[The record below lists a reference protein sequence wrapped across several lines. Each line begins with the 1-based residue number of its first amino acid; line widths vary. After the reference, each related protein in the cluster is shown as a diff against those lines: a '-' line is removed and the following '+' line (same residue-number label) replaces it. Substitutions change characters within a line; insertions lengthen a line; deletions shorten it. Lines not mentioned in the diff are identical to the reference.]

1 MRKNKE
7 SSSVLPFCKK
17 CGVLGGGGWGYDS
30 GDGGV
35 SSTPEITK
43 GPKRSVESPPP
54 SPATLCR
61 RAASTNNLKSL
72 GVLEGQADLTT
83 ESKSPETVSVNRHGD
98 WSLPLKAKPLSLHNE
113 GALHL
118 ESIFNSSTSAAT
130 LIASIAIDFFSLDF
144 FCYFHYFFEPVVYS
158 RF

>member
-7 SSSVLPFCKK
+7 SSSVLPFCNK

-118 ESIFNSSTSAAT
+118 ESIFNSST
-130 LIASIAIDFFSLDF
+130 LSLKTECTVGVGKGTRNLCF
-144 FCYFHYFFEPVVYS
+144 N
-158 RF
+158 